1 MNFNGLGF
9 LSAALP
15 LSLSINSTNQVV
27 GGKPVFTVIGAPPG
41 ATVFWSSYKDNK
53 ATGEYNSGY
62 GQVVESNGTA
72 ELEGGAWTESDIGI
86 WTKEVLIQAPDGTNN
101 RAMVQFRVSAAPAA
115 PGNPAPSPAGNF
127 LSDPLFYLGDFPVT
141 PVVAG
146 IGGVALYF
154 LTKKR

>member
-15 LSLSINSTNQVV
+15 LSLSINTTNQVV
-27 GGKPVFTVIGAPPG
+27 GGKPTFTVIGAPPG
-41 ATVFWSSYKDNK
+41 ATVYWSSYKDGK
-53 ATGEYNSGY
+53 ATAEYNSSY
-62 GQVVESNGTA
+62 GQIVESNGTA
-72 ELEGGAWTESDIGI
+72 ELEGGAWIDSDVGV
-86 WTKEVLIQAPDGTNN
+86 WTKEVLIQSPDGTNN
-101 RAMVQFRVSAAPAA
+101 RAIVQFRVSPAPATA
-115 PGNPAPSPAGNF
+115 PAPTPTASGNF